1 VNSAGYIE
9 LIQRVGEISQEP
21 QYKKDFYDLVLDV
34 FDNKSYDSL
43 KELYEYVIG
52 DFKITDFVLKTEL

>member
-1 VNSAGYIE
+1 MP
-9 LIQRVGEISQEP
+9 SQEFVN
-21 QYKKDFYDLVLDV
+21 KVLSV